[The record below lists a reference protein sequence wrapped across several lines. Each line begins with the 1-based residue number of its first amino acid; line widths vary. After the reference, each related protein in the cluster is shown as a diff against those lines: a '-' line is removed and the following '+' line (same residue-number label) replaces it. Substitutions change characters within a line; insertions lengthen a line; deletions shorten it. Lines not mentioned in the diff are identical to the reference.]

1 MTKLT
6 NADMEDKIQELEARI
21 AKLELAHIED
31 KHILDTSKPTKFKG
45 FESEWSIPVVDAG
58 PLNKVVKEY
67 K

>member
-31 KHILDTSKPTKFKG
+31 RHIIDTSKPTKFKG
-45 FESEWSIPVVDAG
+45 VEPEWSIPVVDAG
-58 PLNKVVKEY
+58 PINKIIKGN